1 MESDREQAAHGPE
14 NHSKRGAP
22 CPLGSSRSRTLR
34 AWPERQAMQPRKG
47 PHARGKKGTVLP
59 TEDSGA
65 RGAWRSGRWA
75 PPSGAAPRAHPVA
88 GDSRSGPHARP
99 RPATPLVRSEEPR
112 RRPHWGCSLQ
122 ASLCSLQASGKSCQI
137 TTEKPKNGSLAIV
150 PPRW

>member
-34 AWPERQAMQPRKG
+34 AWPERQAMRPRKG

-65 RGAWRSGRWA
+65 RAAHGGAGGGRHPLARRPALAPWRGTLVLDRTRGPGLPLLSFAQKSRGDA
-75 PPSGAAPRAHPVA
+75 PTGAAACRLPCA
-88 GDSRSGPHARP
+88 
-99 RPATPLVRSEEPR
+99 
-112 RRPHWGCSLQ
+112 
-122 ASLCSLQASGKSCQI
+122 LCRL
-137 TTEKPKNGSLAIV
+137 PGSHV
-150 PPRW
+150 K